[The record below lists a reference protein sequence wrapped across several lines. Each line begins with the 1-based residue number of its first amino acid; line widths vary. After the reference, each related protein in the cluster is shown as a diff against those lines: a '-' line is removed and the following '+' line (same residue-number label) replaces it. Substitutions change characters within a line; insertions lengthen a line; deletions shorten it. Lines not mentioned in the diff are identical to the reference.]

1 MEIIVRLISTHALAT
16 IAATV
21 DLAWMELTVTP
32 VSVLQATVET
42 IVNLTL
48 TTAIFT
54 NVQMVERVLMGS
66 TVTHVLA

>member
-1 MEIIVRLISTHALAT
+1 VETISTNALAT

-32 VSVLQATVET
+32 VSVLQATLET

-48 TTAIFT
+48 TTALIT
-54 NVQMVERVLMGS
+54 NVQMAERVWMGS
-66 TVTHVLA
+66 TVTHAVA

>member
-1 MEIIVRLISTHALAT
+1 VKQISTNALAT

-48 TTAIFT
+48 TTALIT
-54 NVQMVERVLMGS
+54 NVQMVERVRMGS
-66 TVTHVLA
+66 TITHAVA